1 MSTFGDSGYKLA
13 KEAKRTMDILSPY
26 NEDLVRS
33 ICREIRFLCSLIDKI
48 KADHRSDLQPGS
60 STVTTLFVH
69 HLTAK
74 RDKRILMAYHRQ
86 RVNRIKQIT
95 WDQGNTLS
103 GENRVALSGPEID
116 FAKEYTE
123 LIASYKQNFM
133 EIDLGGNGGIGLE
146 PPEDLFIEV
155 RVLKDAGEVQ
165 TEYGVLNLKR
175 GSQFYVRRTDVE
187 SLIRSGYL
195 KHV

>member
-1 MSTFGDSGYKLA
+1 MSTFGDSAYKLA
-13 KEAKRTMDILSPY
+13 KEAKRTMEILAPY

-48 KADHRSDLQPGS
+48 KADMKTDLQQNPS
-60 STVTTLFVH
+60 AITTVLVH
-69 HLTAK
+69 HLTVK
-74 RDKRILMAYHRQ
+74 RSKRVLMAYHRQ

-95 WDQGNTLS
+95 WDQGNVLS
-103 GENRVALSGPEID
+103 SDNRIALSGPEID

-123 LIASYKQNFM
+123 LITSYKQNFM
-133 EIDLGGNGGIGLE
+133 EIDLGGNGGIGLD
-146 PPEDLFIEV
+146 PPDDLFIEV

>member
-26 NEDLVRS
+26 NEDL
-33 ICREIRFLCSLIDKI
+33 
-48 KADHRSDLQPGS
+48 PGS

-133 EIDLGGNGGIGLE
+133 EIDLGGNGGIGLD

>member
-1 MSTFGDSGYKLA
+1 MSTFGDSAYKLA
-13 KEAKRTMDILSPY
+13 KEAKRTMDILAPY

-33 ICREIRFLCSLIDKI
+33 ICREIRFLCTVIDKI
-48 KADHRSDLQPGS
+48 KGDMKAELQQ
-60 STVTTLFVH
+60 STSTITTLLVH
-69 HLTAK
+69 HLTVK
-74 RDKRILMAYHRQ
+74 RNKRVLMAYHRQ

-103 GENRVALSGPEID
+103 ADNRVVLSGPEID
-116 FAKEYTE
+116 FAKEYTD

-133 EIDLGGNGGIGLE
+133 EIDLGGNGGIGLD